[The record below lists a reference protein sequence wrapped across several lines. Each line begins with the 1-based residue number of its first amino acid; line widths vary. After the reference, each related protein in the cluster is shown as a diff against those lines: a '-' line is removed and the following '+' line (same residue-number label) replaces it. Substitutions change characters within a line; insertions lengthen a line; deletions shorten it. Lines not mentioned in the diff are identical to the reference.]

1 MYFSAGSSSQSS
13 SSTFDLNTI
22 LPSDNFTE
30 QDVNE
35 LMKNGFQRAHVIKEL
50 RHFNGDKTKALATL
64 FAKSFHYN
72 N

>member
-1 MYFSAGSSSQSS
+1 MYFSAGSSSHSS
-13 SSTFDLNTI
+13 SSTVDLNRI

-35 LMKNGFQRAHVIKEL
+35 LMKNGFQRARVIEEL

-64 FAKSFHYN
+64 FAKSLVF
-72 N
+72 